1 MDKRYIVLGTIPDVT
16 AWRVKHRVSPR
27 DVCAVSTTQGHLT
40 IRGVG
45 RAGVEYH
52 VVRLP
57 SWGRATERVR
67 DGVDAALGYLRAG
80 PYTLIET

>member
-1 MDKRYIVLGTIPDVT
+1 MKRYIVLGTIPDIT
-16 AWRVKHRVSPR
+16 AWRREQGLSPR
-27 DVCAVSTTQGHLT
+27 AVCAVSTAQGHLT

-45 RAGVEYH
+45 RADVEYV

-57 SWGRATERVR
+57 SWQRASDRVR
-67 DGVDAALGYLRAG
+67 QGVDTALGYLRAG